1 MNSADP
7 KIIKIAVVSA
17 VGVFAYV
24 GLISWVLIHGEQFF
38 GSLPRGDIR
47 GPMLFLMLF
56 VFSALVTG
64 LMVLGRPTYL
74 FLTGS
79 KKEAL
84 TLLGYTVAG
93 LFVLTFLIFA
103 IIVLV

>member
-1 MNSADP
+1 MD
-7 KIIKIAVVSA
+7 IKVLQQAAMSS
-17 VGVFAYV
+17 VGVFVYV
-24 GLISWVLIHGEQFF
+24 GFISWVLIHGEQFF
-38 GSLPRGDIR
+38 GSLPKGDFR

-74 FLTGS
+74 FLIGS

-84 TLLGYTVAG
+84 MLLGYTVAG
-93 LFVLTFLIFA
+93 LFVLTFLTFIFVSVA
-103 IIVLV
+103 

>member
-1 MNSADP
+1 MKSVNSKLLQQA
-7 KIIKIAVVSA
+7 IASS

-24 GLISWVLIHGEQFF
+24 GVISWVLIHGEQFF
-38 GSLPRGDIR
+38 GSLPKGDFR

-84 TLLGYTVAG
+84 MLLGYTVAA
-93 LFVLTFLIFA
+93 LFALTFLVFLFA
-103 IIVLV
+103 IFV